1 MSEVYLLIV
10 LFRLNLQNKD
20 GPQASYKL
28 SRSRTLME
36 ILNPGDEP
44 GFIFLCRKTLD
55 FSCKSNKLSSTKLNF
70 QMKNERTI

>member
-44 GFIFLCRKTLD
+44 GFSFWGKMID
-55 FSCKSNKLSSTKLNF
+55 F
-70 QMKNERTI
+70 